1 MNSTVRSGFK
11 VFFFNKVLVGPMNS
25 ARDLLKKQKKRF
37 SLLAQDPQC
46 TFFQKKK
53 KRPKGQNANAA
64 FIIGIQTGTKLY
76 HLECLEIIMFSMRCP
91 II

>member
-1 MNSTVRSGFK
+1 
-11 VFFFNKVLVGPMNS
+11 MNS

-37 SLLAQDPQC
+37 SLIAQDPQC

-53 KRPKGQNANAA
+53 KKKRPKSQNANAA